1 MKQVMIA
8 TSLVVGS
15 ALMFTGCAAERI
27 VTQKVNVPVK
37 VKLDKQTYNKAME
50 LPKLM
55 FVDEIT
61 ADNIYEYTIDL
72 QNKYILLRNTF
83 YNTVEVDDGKN

>member
-1 MKQVMIA
+1 MSSKINKILL
-8 TSLVVGS
+8 TSLVVASG
-15 ALMFTGCAAERI
+15 LMMTGCAAERI

-37 VKLDKQTYNKAME
+37 VKLDRQTYNKAME
-50 LPKLM
+50 LPRLM
-55 FVDEIT
+55 FTDEIT

-83 YNTVEVDDGKN
+83 YNTVEVE